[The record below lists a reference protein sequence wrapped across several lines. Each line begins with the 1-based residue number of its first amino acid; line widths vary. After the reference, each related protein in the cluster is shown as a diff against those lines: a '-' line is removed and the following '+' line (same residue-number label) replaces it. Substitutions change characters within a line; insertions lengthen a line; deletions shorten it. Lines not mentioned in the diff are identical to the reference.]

1 MVDFF
6 AAQDHAR
13 RNTGKL
19 ILCFALAIVVMIL
32 GIYCAVLL
40 TIEFSIKDTD
50 SRHASPLNWFQPGI
64 FVAVTVV
71 VLIVIGG
78 GSLYKTVELRRG
90 GEAVALMLGGR
101 RIHPNTTDLAERR
114 LLNVVEEMAIASGVA
129 VPPVFLLRNEPGIN
143 AFAAGFTPDD
153 AVIGVNQGT
162 LNYLTRD
169 ELQGVI
175 AHEFS
180 HILNGDMRFNL
191 RLIGLLHG
199 ILLIGLIGYF
209 LLRSSGRSSSSRDSG
224 GAGGLGLALFVIG
237 YAGLFAGRL
246 IKAGVSRQREYLAD
260 ASAVQFT
267 RNPDSIGGALKKI
280 GGAVEHSKMET
291 AEAES
296 MSHMFFGDAF
306 MRSAHSMFATHPPLQ
321 KRIRRVDPHFDGKFS
336 VVKRLQPKPVK
347 AEAVK
352 DAEDTK
358 KSPLEPILATIAI
371 GDKIPLDPAA
381 VIATVGAPN
390 ANHVQVSQAILQSI
404 PEELHNATREV
415 FPARAFVFAL
425 LLDQNS
431 IEVRERQHEIIKSRE
446 GDPVLN
452 EVNHLFPL
460 LQNISATSR
469 VPILELIQG
478 TLRDQS
484 LAQYEQFREMIDQLA
499 KADQKISLF
508 EFVLQQILLK
518 QLDRVFGLAKPP
530 VVRYHSMN
538 AVVGDVRVLIS
549 ALAHLGHKDDVVA
562 ARVYAEIMAG
572 VDKKVDPQILPK
584 SDCNLQH
591 INNAMSRLAECS
603 PPIKKRVLTAA
614 ASCIAADGHVTVGE
628 AELFRAIASSIDC
641 PVPPVI
647 ADRVTDSNDL
657 DMADSDA

>member
-6 AAQDHAR
+6 TAQDHAR

-19 ILCFALAIVVMIL
+19 VLCFVLAIVVMIL
-32 GIYCAVLL
+32 GIYVTALL
-40 TIEFSIKDTD
+40 TLHYSSDD
-50 SRHASPLNWFQPGI
+50 SNRRFTEPVDWIQPEI
-64 FVAVTVV
+64 FFAVTVV
-71 VLIVIGG
+71 VLVVIGG
-78 GSLYKTVELRRG
+78 GSLYKIVELRRG

-101 RIHPNTTDLAERR
+101 RIHPNTTDLNQRR

-129 VPPVFLLRNEPGIN
+129 VPPVFLLQDEPGIN

-153 AVIGVNQGT
+153 AVIGINQGT
-162 LNYLTRD
+162 LDYLTRD

-209 LLRSSGRSSSSRDSG
+209 LMRSSGRSSSNRESG
-224 GAGGLGLALFVIG
+224 GGVGLGLALFVIG
-237 YAGLFAGRL
+237 YAGLFAGRM
-246 IKAGVSRQREYLAD
+246 IKAGTSRQREYLAD

-267 RNPDSIGGALKKI
+267 RNPESIGGALKKI
-280 GGAVEHSKMET
+280 GGAAEHSKMET

-296 MSHMFFGDAF
+296 ISHMFFGDAF

-321 KRIRRVDPHFDGKFS
+321 KRIRRVDPHFDGKFP
-336 VVKRLQPKPVK
+336 VVKRIKPKPVE
-347 AEAVK
+347 AEVKK
-352 DAEDTK
+352 DAEDKK

-381 VIATVGAPN
+381 VIATVGSPN
-390 ANHVQVSQAILQSI
+390 ADHVQASRAILQAI
-404 PEELHNATREV
+404 PEELHNATHEV
-415 FPARAFVFAL
+415 FSARAFVFAL
-425 LLDQNS
+425 LMDQDS
-431 IEVRERQHEIIKSRE
+431 IEVREAQQEIIKSRE
-446 GDPVLN
+446 GDSVLD
-452 EVNHLFPL
+452 ETNHLFPL
-460 LQNISATSR
+460 LQNVTAASR

-484 LAQYEQFREMIDQLA
+484 LSQYEQFREIVDQLI
-499 KADQKISLF
+499 KADKKISLF

-518 QLDRVFGLAKPP
+518 QLDRVYGLIKPP

-538 AVVGDVRVLIS
+538 AVARDLSVLIS
-549 ALAHLGHKDDVVA
+549 ALAHLGHKDDAVA
-562 ARVYAEIMAG
+562 AEVYAKVVAG
-572 VDKKVDPQILPK
+572 VDKKIAPNILPK

-591 INNAMSRLAECS
+591 IGNAMARLAECS
-603 PPIKKRVLTAA
+603 PPIKKRALTAA

-647 ADRVTDSNDL
+647 ADLVTE
-657 DMADSDA
+657 SDALDAAESED